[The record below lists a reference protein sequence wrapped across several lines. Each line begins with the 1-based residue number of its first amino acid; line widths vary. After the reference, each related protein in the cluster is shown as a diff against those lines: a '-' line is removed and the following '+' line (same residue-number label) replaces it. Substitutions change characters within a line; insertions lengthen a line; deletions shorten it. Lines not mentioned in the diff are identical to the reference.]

1 MVEPYQVVV
10 IVVALIFS
18 AFFSGIE
25 IAFLSADK
33 LGMKLEGEHKSFAG
47 RILNGFLKH
56 PDRFISTTL
65 IGNTIALVIYTTY
78 MAKVLHPFL
87 NAYVPAAINNNV
99 TLLTLETLLSTLG
112 IVVIAEFIPKSIFLF
127 GPNRLLSFFA
137 LPTAAI
143 AYALQPLVVITTTI
157 AKFFITH
164 VLGQEYREERPS
176 FGLTDL
182 HKFIQS
188 TLNINEKV
196 PAGVSARIV
205 SNLIEFRKIKVR
217 DCMIPRTEIV
227 AVSIEDGIGGLKE
240 AVIKSNHAKI
250 LVYRHDIDDI
260 IGYCH
265 SKELF
270 KKPQHIESILRPVVI
285 VSATNLASE
294 VMVQLTTEGKRLA
307 LVVDEFGG
315 TSGIVSMED
324 IIEEIIGEIQ
334 DEHVVTERVE
344 KKLDRNVYLLSAR
357 HEIDYLNE
365 KYGWNFP
372 NGDYDTLGG
381 LIIDVTKRIPDLNE
395 TVALYPFT
403 FTIVALEDT
412 RIGAVKV
419 AINRSVNE
427 S

>member
-1 MVEPYQVVV
+1 MVEPYQIII
-10 IVVALIFS
+10 IVGALIFS

-33 LGMKLEGEHKSFAG
+33 LGMKLEGDHKSFSG
-47 RILNGFLKH
+47 RILSGFLRY

-65 IGNTIALVIYTTY
+65 IGNTIALVIYSTY
-78 MAKVLHPFL
+78 MAKVLDPFL
-87 NAYVPAAINNNV
+87 HAYLPAAVNNNA
-99 TLLTLETLLSTLG
+99 TLLILKTLLSTLG
-112 IVVIAEFIPKSIFLF
+112 ILVVAEFIPKSIFLL
-127 GPNRLLSFFA
+127 GPHRLLSLFA
-137 LPTAAI
+137 LPTAAV
-143 AYALQPLVVITTTI
+143 AYVLQPLVVITTAI

-164 VLGQEYREERPS
+164 VLGKKYREERPS

-182 HKFIQS
+182 HRFIQS
-188 TLNINEKV
+188 TLNINENV
-196 PAGVSARIV
+196 HAGVSARIV
-205 SNLIEFRKIKVR
+205 SNLIEFKKVKVR

-227 AVSIEDGIGGLKE
+227 AVGIEDGIEGLKE
-240 AVIKSNHAKI
+240 AVIKSNHAKV

-265 SKELF
+265 AKELF

-294 VMVQLTTEGKRLA
+294 VMVQLTTEGKSLA

-324 IIEEIIGEIQ
+324 IIEEIVGEIQ
-334 DEHVVTERVE
+334 NEHVVTALVE
-344 KKLDRNVYLLSAR
+344 QKLDRDVYLLSAR

-365 KYGWNFP
+365 KYGWNIP
-372 NGDYDTLGG
+372 KGDYDTLSG
-381 LIIDVTKRIPDLNE
+381 LIIHVTARIPDLNE
-395 TVALYPFT
+395 TVELSPFT

-419 AINRSVNE
+419 AISK
-427 S
+427 SLDGS